1 MASTYEEARD
11 DLSIFATSAWA
22 TAVTAIMP
30 TPPLFYDNLNQNPPD
45 DGSVWGRLS
54 IQHLDGTRASLGSS
68 SARFRRAGMLFMQ
81 VFVPIGDGTLTS
93 DQIADSLV
101 EAFEDAG
108 AIGNIWFRNIG
119 QREVGP
125 DGTFHQVNVE
135 VAFTFDRT

>member
-1 MASTYEEARD
+1 MAATYKAARD
-11 DLSIFATSAWA
+11 DLSNFATAAWN
-22 TAVTAIMP
+22 TAVATISP

-54 IQHLDGTRASLGSS
+54 IQNFDGTRSSLGSAT
-68 SARFRRAGMLFMQ
+68 ARFRRIGMLFVQ

-108 AIGNIWFRNIG
+108 AIGNIWFRDIG

>member
-1 MASTYEEARD
+1 MAATYKAARD
-11 DLSIFATSAWA
+11 DLSNFATAAWN
-22 TAVTAIMP
+22 TAVAAISP

-54 IQHLDGTRASLGSS
+54 IQNFDGTRSSLGSAN
-68 SARFRRAGMLFMQ
+68 ARFRRIGMLFVQ
-81 VFVPIGDGTLTS
+81 VFVPIGDGTLIS

-108 AIGNIWFRNIG
+108 AIGNIWFRDIG